1 MAVLTISKLTMR
13 FGGITAVNAV
23 DLVVEAGQIF
33 SVIGPNGAG
42 KTTVFNAVT
51 GIYEPTEGEVL
62 FEGRPLMRQLTWK
75 LWAGSFLIGLLV
87 AILFT
92 VFAVNADTL
101 WKRSI
106 RENVAGLTA
115 PFPWG
120 KALADARDHIAS
132 RGNTAAIAFVT
143 GMLVGIAGTVVTW
156 KRSRRSPDVIS
167 QGGIA
172 RTFQNIRLFQAM
184 TLIENVMVGMNRSMV
199 CHPVL
204 SALSLGSHH
213 REEAEAEKKSAELLA
228 FVGLTGK
235 HNELATNLPYGD
247 QRRLEIARALATN
260 PKLLLLDEPAAGM
273 NPSETVDLMTL
284 IRKIRDRGI
293 TVLLIEHHMSLVMG
307 ISDRI
312 AVLDYGVK
320 IAEGSPLEVSRNPK
334 VIEAY
339 LGKEEVS

>member
-1 MAVLTISKLTMR
+1 MSLLKIEKLTMR

-23 DLVVEAGQIF
+23 DLTIEPGQIF

-51 GIYEPTEGEVL
+51 GIYEPTEGQVL
-62 FEGRPLMRQLTWK
+62 FEGEPLVKPLTARPVAFAL
-75 LWAGSFLIGLLV
+75 GIGLLTAV
-87 AILFT
+87 LFAIL
-92 VFAVNADTL
+92 AVNVETL
-101 WKRSI
+101 WQVSI
-106 RENVAGLTA
+106 RDNFAGKNA

-120 KALADARDHIAS
+120 KAFSDAVNHFAARSGRAALGFGIGFAVGLAGA
-132 RGNTAAIAFVT
+132 
-143 GMLVGIAGTVVTW
+143 LVSW
-156 KRSRRSPDVIS
+156 RRTRQAPDVIS
-167 QGGIA
+167 QSGIA
-172 RTFQNIRLFQAM
+172 RTFQNIRLFHAM
-184 TLIENVMVGMNRSMV
+184 TVIENVMVGMTRSMIS
-199 CHPVL
+199 HPL
-204 SALSLGSHH
+204 LGAFNLGRHR
-213 REEAEAEKKSAELLA
+213 REEIEAEKKAAELLA
-228 FVGLTGK
+228 FVGLSGK
-235 HNELATNLPYGD
+235 HNELAANLPYGD

-273 NPSETVDLMTL
+273 NPSETADLMQL

-307 ISDRI
+307 ISDRV

-320 IAEGSPLEVSRNPK
+320 IAEGTPAEVSRDPR